1 MVTDAAGT
9 TARNS
14 GVPHRTDLVE
24 IDATYT
30 ISGTGD
36 TINESGFSDTSFT
49 LATKARNRASTQ
61 STLDT
66 QTVNLHSAG
75 TFGQPAASGSMGYH
89 GGGSTNTTLIEYFT
103 SESYRRTI
111 SDSSTLNTIWDASA
125 NLTLGDGGD
134 LQVKPGYLVNPESA
148 NGYWYPT
155 AGYNAAHYKWY
166 LREFNTGATNSKGT
180 LTINLDPNTSADLTT
195 FNDTTSNKIA
205 VGVIFGSS
213 AATIFDAVKGNASY
227 GGTLNGQ
234 STGNTNPFSDSVDVK
249 GDFASIT
256 NTSGTLTLGI
266 NNSAGQ
272 TINGTHSKIW
282 LLVRY
287 TGTPSNTLERIT
299 ISV

>member
-1 MVTDAAGT
+1 
-9 TARNS
+9 
-14 GVPHRTDLVE
+14 
-24 IDATYT
+24 
-30 ISGTGD
+30 
-36 TINESGFSDTSFT
+36 
-49 LATKARNRASTQ
+49 
-61 STLDT
+61 
-66 QTVNLHSAG
+66 
-75 TFGQPAASGSMGYH
+75 MGYF